1 MATSSGSRPPAYRS
15 KAARSGAAIGARLF
29 APALSE
35 TPKRRGED
43 TQACIRSALRRRR
56 RALGLTQAAAGRVL
70 GMSRLSYHRIESGA
84 RHIRFTELAAICAA
98 FNCHIGELV
107 QDGQLA
113 NAFANAARAILGE
126 APG

>member
-1 MATSSGSRPPAYRS
+1 MATSIGSRLPAYRS

-29 APALSE
+29 SPAAAE
-35 TPKRRGED
+35 TPRWRSED
-43 TQACIRSALRRRR
+43 AQACIRSALRRRR
-56 RALGLTQAAAGRVL
+56 RALGLTQAGAAQLL
-70 GMSRLSYHRIESGA
+70 GMSRLSYHRVESGA
-84 RHIRFTELAAICAA
+84 RHIRFTELAAICSA

-113 NAFANAARAILGE
+113 SAFTNAARAILGE

>member
-1 MATSSGSRPPAYRS
+1 MATSSSSRLPAYRS

-35 TPKRRGED
+35 TPKRRSED
-43 TQACIRSALRRRR
+43 AQACIRSALRRRR
-56 RALGLTQAAAGRVL
+56 RALGLTQAAAAQFL
-70 GMSRLSYHRIESGA
+70 GLSRLSYHRIESGA
-84 RHIRFTELAAICAA
+84 RNIRFTELAAICAA

-113 NAFANAARAILGE
+113 TAFANAARAILGE

>member
-1 MATSSGSRPPAYRS
+1 MATSNGPRSSLYRS

-29 APALSE
+29 SPAIAEAPRRSE
-35 TPKRRGED
+35 D
-43 TQACIRSALRRRR
+43 AQACIRSALRRRR
-56 RALGLTQAAAGRVL
+56 RALGLTQAGAAQLL

-84 RHIRFTELAAICAA
+84 RHIRFTELAAICAT

-113 NAFANAARAILGE
+113 NAFANAAKAILGE
-126 APG
+126 VPG

>member
-1 MATSSGSRPPAYRS
+1 MATSNGPRSAYRS

-29 APALSE
+29 SPAVAEAPRRRSE
-35 TPKRRGED
+35 D
-43 TQACIRSALRRRR
+43 AQACIRSALRRRR
-56 RALGLTQAAAGRVL
+56 RALGLTQAGAAQLL
-70 GMSRLSYHRIESGA
+70 GISRLSYHRIESGA
-84 RHIRFTELAAICAA
+84 RHIRFTELAAICAI

-126 APG
+126 APA

>member
-1 MATSSGSRPPAYRS
+1 MATSNGPRPSAYRS
-15 KAARSGAAIGARLF
+15 KAARSAKAIGARLF
-29 APALSE
+29 SPAVPN
-35 TPKRRGED
+35 TPNPKRQD
-43 TQACIRSALRRRR
+43 AQACIRSALRRRR
-56 RALGLTQAAAGRVL
+56 RTLGLTQAGAAQLL

-84 RHIRFTELAAICAA
+84 RQIRFVELAAICSA

-113 NAFANAARAILGE
+113 SAFANAARAILGE

>member
-1 MATSSGSRPPAYRS
+1 MATSNAPRSSLYRS

-29 APALSE
+29 RPAVIE
-35 TPKRRGED
+35 TPRRRSED
-43 TQACIRSALRRRR
+43 AQACIRSALRRRR
-56 RALGLTQAAAGRVL
+56 RALGLTQAGAGQLL

-113 NAFANAARAILGE
+113 NAFANAAKAILGQ